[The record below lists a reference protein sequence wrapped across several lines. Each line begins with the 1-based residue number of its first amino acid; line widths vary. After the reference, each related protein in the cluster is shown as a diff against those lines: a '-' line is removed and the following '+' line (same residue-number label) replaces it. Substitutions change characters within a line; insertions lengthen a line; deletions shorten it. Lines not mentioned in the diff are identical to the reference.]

1 MKKQDLSIIILNEKI
16 DLLKSD
22 LTENKLY
29 LELCFVALLI
39 IIFGYFKTEIGK
51 SSIGSGSLIGIL
63 MLAIIFGLYLGIVFF
78 FYSVIKI
85 NNKNKKL
92 INEKI
97 EYLQNRTK

>member
-1 MKKQDLSIIILNEKI
+1 MKKQDVSVIILNEKI

-22 LTENKLY
+22 LMENKLY

-39 IIFGYFKTEIGK
+39 IIFGYFKTEMGR
-51 SSIGSGSLIGIL
+51 SSIGSGSPVGFL
-63 MLAIIFGLYLGIVFF
+63 MLTIILGLYIGIVFF

-85 NNKNKKL
+85 NNRNKKL

-97 EYLQNRTK
+97 EYLQRSK